1 LSFDLSE
8 ASKKGIFEMN
18 PFGLLSMSFGVG
30 ILVGLT
36 SMGGAALMTP
46 LLMLFAGMH
55 PVVAVGTD
63 LAYGSITK
71 IVGAWMHWRQKT
83 VDLRV
88 ALLLACGSIP
98 GGTLGFLSIQVMHSR
113 GINSDLFV
121 KRAIGCVLVIGA
133 VVTIVRTLR
142 ASNESSEKTFIHR
155 NQVKSIV
162 LWGFIIGFAVGL
174 TSVGSGSL
182 LAPFL
187 MMLFPNNPSRVVG
200 TDVFHAAM
208 LVSVTAMLH
217 GSAGHVDWPLV
228 PIMLAGSIPGV
239 LVGSYLAPRLP
250 SRPLRVGIGGVLFA
264 TGYQLVS
271 AH

>member
-1 LSFDLSE
+1 
-8 ASKKGIFEMN
+8 MN
-18 PFGLLSMSFGVG
+18 HYGLLGMSFGVG

-63 LAYGSITK
+63 LAYGSVTK

-88 ALLLACGSIP
+88 ALLMACGSIP
-98 GGTLGFLSIQVMHSR
+98 GGTAGFFSIQYMHTH
-113 GINSDLFV
+113 GFNADVFV
-121 KRAIGCVLVIGA
+121 KRAIGVVLVIGA
-133 VVTIVRTLR
+133 VVMIVRTLR
-142 ASNESSEKTFIHR
+142 TVTHADDNGWIQR
-155 NQVKSIV
+155 NQVKSV
-162 LWGFIIGFAVGL
+162 VSWGFVIGFAVGL

-182 LAPFL
+182 IAPFL
-187 MMLFPNNPSRVVG
+187 MMLFPRDAARVVG

-208 LVSVTAMLH
+208 LVSATAFLH

-239 LVGSYLAPRLP
+239 LLGSYLAPRLP

-264 TGYQLVS
+264 TGYQLVF

>member
-1 LSFDLSE
+1 
-8 ASKKGIFEMN
+8 MN
-18 PFGLLSMSFGVG
+18 PIGLLFMSFGVG

-46 LLMLFAGMH
+46 LLMLFARMH

-63 LAYGSITK
+63 LAYGSVTK
-71 IVGAWMHWRQKT
+71 IVGAWMHWKQKT

-88 ALLLACGSIP
+88 ALMLACGSVP
-98 GGTLGFLSIQVMHSR
+98 GGTLGFFSIQWMRNH
-113 GINSDLFV
+113 GINSDVFV
-121 KRAIGCVLVIGA
+121 KRAIGVVLVGGA
-133 VVTIVRTLR
+133 VVTIVRTLL
-142 ASNESSEKTFIHR
+142 ASKEVQTENTVVRRHQI
-155 NQVKSIV
+155 KSV
-162 LWGFIIGFAVGL
+162 VTMGFLIGFAVGL

-187 MMLFPNNPSRVVG
+187 MLLFPNNPSRVVG
-200 TDVFHAAM
+200 TDVFHAAI
-208 LVSVTAMLH
+208 LVSATAMLH
-217 GSAGHVDWPLV
+217 GQAGHVDWPLV
-228 PIMLAGSIPGV
+228 PIMLAGSVPGV

-264 TGYQLVS
+264 TGYQLVF

>member
-1 LSFDLSE
+1 
-8 ASKKGIFEMN
+8 MN
-18 PFGLLSMSFGVG
+18 PFGLLAMSFGVG

-46 LLMLFAGMH
+46 LLMLFAGIH

-63 LAYGSITK
+63 LAYGSVTK

-98 GGTLGFLSIQVMHSR
+98 GGTLGFLSIQLMHNR
-113 GINSDLFV
+113 GINSDVFV
-121 KRAIGCVLVIGA
+121 KRAIGVVLVIGA
-133 VVTIVRTLR
+133 VITIVRTLR
-142 ASNESSEKTFIHR
+142 TSNELQSENTLLHR
-155 NQVKSIV
+155 HQIKAIV
-162 LWGFIIGFAVGL
+162 VMGFVIGFAVGL

-187 MMLFPNNPSRVVG
+187 MLLFPNNPARVVG
-200 TDVFHAAM
+200 TDVFHAAL
-208 LVSVTAMLH
+208 LVSVTAFLH
-217 GSAGHVDWPLV
+217 SNAGHVNWQLV

-239 LVGSYLAPRLP
+239 LVGSFLAPRLP

-264 TGYQLVS
+264 TGYQLVF

>member
-1 LSFDLSE
+1 MRPPKMSHS
-8 ASKKGIFEMN
+8 
-18 PFGLLSMSFGVG
+18 GLLFMSFGVG

-46 LLMLFAGMH
+46 LLLLFAGMQ

-63 LAYGSITK
+63 LAYGAVTK

-88 ALLLACGSIP
+88 ALLMACGSIP
-98 GGTLGFLSIQVMHSR
+98 GGTVGFLAIRISACAWLQRRQVREAVNRNRAGDRCR
-113 GINSDLFV
+113 GHDRPNAAQANGV
-121 KRAIGCVLVIGA
+121 A
-133 VVTIVRTLR
+133 
-142 ASNESSEKTFIHR
+142 ESSADAVIRKR
-155 NQVKSIV
+155 QSYA
-162 LWGFIIGFAVGL
+162 WGFVIGFAVGL

-182 LAPFL
+182 IAPFL

-208 LVSVTAMLH
+208 LVSATAMLH
-217 GSAGHVDWPLV
+217 AKPDMWNGAIV
-228 PIMLAGSIPGV
+228 PIMLGGSIPGV
-239 LVGSYLAPRLP
+239 LLGSYLAPRLP
-250 SRPLRVGIGGVLFA
+250 SRPLRFGLGGILFA
-264 TGYQLVS
+264 TGYQLVF